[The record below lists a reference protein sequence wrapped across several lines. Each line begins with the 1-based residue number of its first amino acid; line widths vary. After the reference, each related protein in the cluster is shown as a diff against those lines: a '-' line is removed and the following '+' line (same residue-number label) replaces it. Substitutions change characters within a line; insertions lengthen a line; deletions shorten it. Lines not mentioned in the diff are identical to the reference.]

1 MSYACRLAASL
12 AAVFSILIVAGCGG
26 TAGGDSSGPISAY
39 PSPGSSFA
47 SPGTQISL
55 VGLDPENPGD
65 IKVTGSSSGE
75 HSGKFESYSA
85 VTGASFVPDE
95 PFEPE
100 ETVTVE
106 TDLDIHGATDGKFTF
121 RTASFRTDAAPPPRK
136 LPKETKREIRHEDF
150 RSRPDLKPPYFE
162 LETKSKEKAAPGKY
176 FLSPKKDGPVIIDGE
191 GELVWFKPDTESADF
206 RTQSYRGEPVLTW
219 WEGPFNAGGYTE
231 GNFVIAD
238 QKYEELK
245 RVFAGNGY
253 KGDLH
258 EFVITPRNTAYIPIY
273 RTVAMDLTE
282 YGGPKN
288 GAVLDSIAQEIDIE
302 TGLVLWEWHSLDH
315 IGLRETHIQFPTSP
329 KEAFDYFHIN
339 SINDD
344 DDGNVIMS
352 GRNTFS
358 VVKADKQTGEVMW
371 RLGGKKS
378 DFEMGEGTNFS
389 WQHDAIRT
397 TDGNLTLYDNAANY
411 FGDPTYDHSRGLV
424 LKVGEPGTKVELA
437 EPPLVHPDRLLAPSQ
452 GNMQTLPDGNR
463 VVGWGSQPWFTEYTP
478 AGEVV
483 ANGTYTSR
491 NSSYR
496 TYKLP
501 WEGIPSDL
509 PAIATAKS
517 GEGLKVWVSWN
528 GDTSTAEWRLL
539 SGPDENSL
547 EEVDTVPRDGFET
560 AFETGSAA
568 QFVAV
573 EALDAD
579 GNSLGRSAVI
589 PAGESDTGVRDSQ
602 G

>member
-1 MSYACRLAASL
+1 MSFACRVAASL
-12 AAVFSILIVAGCGG
+12 AALFSVVAIGCGG
-26 TAGGDSSGPISAY
+26 VAGGDSSGPISVY
-39 PSPGSSFA
+39 PSPGSGFA
-47 SPGTQISL
+47 SPGTQISF
-55 VGLDPENPGD
+55 VGLDPDDQGE
-65 IKVTGSSSGE
+65 ITVTGSRSGE

-106 TDLDIHGATDGKFTF
+106 TDHEINGVTDGKFTF

-136 LPKETKREIRHEDF
+136 LPKETKKEIRHEDF
-150 RSRPDLKPPYFE
+150 KSRPDLKPPYFQMVQ
-162 LETKSKEKAAPGKY
+162 KPDGNAAPGKY
-176 FLSPKKDGPVIIDGE
+176 FLSPKKDGPVILDE
-191 GELVWFKPDTESADF
+191 QGELAWFKPDTESADF
-206 RTQSYRGEPVLTW
+206 RTQTYKGEPVLTW

-231 GNFVIAD
+231 GSFAIVD
-238 QKYEELK
+238 EQYEEVA

-273 RTVAMDLTE
+273 RTVAMDLSE

-288 GAVLDSIAQEIDIE
+288 GAVLDSVAQEIDIE

-315 IGLRETHIQFPTSP
+315 IGLRETYIQFPTSP
-329 KEAFDYFHIN
+329 TEAFDYFHIN

-344 DDGNVIMS
+344 DDGNILMS

-358 VVKADKQTGEVMW
+358 VVKADKQTGELMW

-397 TDGNLTLYDNAANY
+397 EDGHVTVYDNAANY

-424 LKVGEPGTKVELA
+424 MKVGEPGSKVELA
-437 EPPLVHPDRLLAPSQ
+437 VPPLVHPDRLLAPSQ
-452 GNMQTLPDGNR
+452 GNMQTLPNGNR

-478 AGEVV
+478 DGDVV

-501 WEGIPSDL
+501 WEGTPVSV
-509 PAIATAKS
+509 PAIATERA
-517 GEGLKVWVSWN
+517 GDGVEVWASWN
-528 GDTSTAEWRLL
+528 GDTRTAEWRLL
-539 SGPDENSL
+539 SGADENSL
-547 EEVDTVPRDGFET
+547 EEVTTVPRDGFET
-560 AFETGSAA
+560 AFESGSVG

-573 EALDAD
+573 EAIDAD
-579 GNSLGRSAVI
+579 GEPLGRSEVV
-589 PAGESDTGVRDSQ
+589 PVGESDTGVSSEES
-602 G
+602 